1 MNSEV
6 DGIDEVQIRYEIT
19 LKMCAC
25 VLQLSLN
32 TVVNVLNWPEDLFC
46 LNPISLRNDRENYQV
61 FSKQEIYSK
70 FDLS

>member
-1 MNSEV
+1 
-6 DGIDEVQIRYEIT
+6 
-19 LKMCAC
+19 MCAC

-32 TVVNVLNWPEDLFC
+32 TVVNVLNWPQDLFY
-46 LNPISLRNDRENYQV
+46 LNPISLRDDRETYQV